1 MKRDLSRRGM
11 LLVAGAILVLAMTTW
26 FAATAIAGSL
36 QEAFGLDAVA
46 ASWLTNA
53 VQLGFVSGAL
63 GLSLSGLA
71 DTLPLRTLMAGAAA
85 LAGLST
91 LALLVVPDRTLLF
104 AARYV
109 TGFAL
114 AGVYPPALKLIATWF
129 VRGRGLA
136 MGASLGAVTFGSALP
151 YLLRATSGRVAWH
164 GVVIGAAAASL
175 LAAGLAL
182 TLVRPGPHAAAPPR
196 AAPGRIL
203 AVLRDP
209 ALGLANLGYFGHMWE
224 LYAMWGGFSAYAEA
238 ARIGQPALLAFCVIA
253 TGSLGCVSGGVLGDR
268 IGRTATAGA
277 MMLISGTCA
286 GAIGLAVGGPPWLFI
301 ALALVWGFAI
311 IGDSAQFSA
320 MISELSDRD
329 TMGAALALQ
338 IGVGFALTIVSIRLL
353 PTIAE
358 AVGWRWSFALLAPGP
373 FIGAAAMAALRRL
386 PRAAAIAQGRR

>member
-1 MKRDLSRRGM
+1 M
-11 LLVAGAILVLAMTTW
+11 LVVAGAILVLAMTTW

-36 QEAFGLDAVA
+36 QEAFGLDSVQ

-53 VQLGFVSGAL
+53 VQLGFVTGAL

-71 DTLPLRTLMAGAAA
+71 DTIPLKTLMAGAAG

-91 LALLVVPDRTLLF
+91 LALLWVPDRGLLF

-151 YLLRATSGRVAWH
+151 YLLRATSGHVAWH
-164 GVVIGAAAASL
+164 GVVIGAASASL
-175 LAAGLAL
+175 IAALLAL
-182 TLVRPGPHAAAPPR
+182 VFVHPGPHAAPPPR
-196 AAPGRIL
+196 FAFGRIFR
-203 AVLRDP
+203 VMRDP
-209 ALGLANLGYFGHMWE
+209 TLGLANLGYFGHMWE

-238 ARIGQPALLAFCVIA
+238 AGIGQPALLAFCVIA
-253 TGSLGCVSGGVLGDR
+253 TGAFGCVSGGFLGDR
-268 IGRTATAGA
+268 IGRTATAGL
-277 MMLISGTCA
+277 MMLMSGTCA
-286 GAIGLAVGGPPWLFI
+286 ATIGLAAGGPHWLFVT
-301 ALALVWGFAI
+301 LALIWGFAI

-320 MISELSDRD
+320 MISELSDRE
-329 TMGAALALQ
+329 TVGAALALQ

-353 PTIAE
+353 PTLASGI
-358 AVGWRWSFALLAPGP
+358 GWRWSFALLAPGP
-373 FIGAAAMAALRRL
+373 FLGAAAMAALRRR
-386 PRAAAIAQGRR
+386 PRAYAIAQGRR